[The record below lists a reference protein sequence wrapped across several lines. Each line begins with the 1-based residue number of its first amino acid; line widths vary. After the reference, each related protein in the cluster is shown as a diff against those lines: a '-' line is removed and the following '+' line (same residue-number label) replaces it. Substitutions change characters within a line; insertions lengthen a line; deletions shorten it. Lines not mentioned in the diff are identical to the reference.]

1 MWLTFD
7 FLSVLNEPI
16 LGFKTNYHLLGVI
29 NAEYGEDLPLMVIF
43 FSTKIAFCVGAFLH
57 YYHGDCILN
66 THNVEIW
73 LHGIII
79 RAML

>member
-29 NAEYGEDLPLMVIF
+29 NAEYGEDLLLMVIF
-43 FSTKIAFCVGAFLH
+43 FLLKSRFVLVLFFLAITVTV
-57 YYHGDCILN
+57 YL
-66 THNVEIW
+66 THI
-73 LHGIII
+73 
-79 RAML
+79 M